1 MGEYTRLI
9 PDLLS
14 LHYKVE
20 DDPRFRME
28 NEACYEEIKKLLED
42 VGCYLKLEDGILS
55 ISLRTS
61 SNSVYMQKRKRNSGK
76 KKRLFRNMDSSNPSD
91 YLKFSDIVYLMQSM
105 TDKAIFTKHNIPIQT
120 YYRHKKRLLESIYYK
135 SLDTE
140 KMNNIEYLESKECNY
155 YF

>member
-55 ISLRTS
+55 VSLRTS

-76 KKRLFRNMDSSNPSD
+76 KKRLFRNMDSSNPHSSQKQLSFGISYTSLTISPLRRD
-91 YLKFSDIVYLMQSM
+91 SLVTHPFSYVYF
-105 TDKAIFTKHNIPIQT
+105 FT
-120 YYRHKKRLLESIYYK
+120 YRPV
-135 SLDTE
+135 T
-140 KMNNIEYLESKECNY
+140 
-155 YF
+155 